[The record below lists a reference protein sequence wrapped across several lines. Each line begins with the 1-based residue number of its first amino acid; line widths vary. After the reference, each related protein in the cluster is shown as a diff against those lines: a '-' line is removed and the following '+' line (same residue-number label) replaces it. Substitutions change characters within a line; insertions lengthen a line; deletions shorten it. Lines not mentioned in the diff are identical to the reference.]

1 MYTFLKKARHLYD
14 TVAVW
19 RMAVSLDFNATVPLR
34 LSESPVVH
42 VTKGDSL
49 YFSVITQGIE
59 ARWKDPLWCPVYAY
73 DGDESWEFEMRNCL
87 FKSPLHRWGSSH
99 TWQYFFLIIKLSL
112 FSPSSH
118 LGFVDEDERYLGC
131 HISLMVFNL
140 CFRSFYCTDFFYFL
154 LFFLIPTYFHS
165 FPANPS
171 SRRNQANSAKQIQRK
186 QY

>member
-59 ARWKDPLWCPVYAY
+59 AR
-73 DGDESWEFEMRNCL
+73 
-87 FKSPLHRWGSSH
+87 
-99 TWQYFFLIIKLSL
+99 
-112 FSPSSH
+112 
-118 LGFVDEDERYLGC
+118 
-131 HISLMVFNL
+131 
-140 CFRSFYCTDFFYFL
+140 
-154 LFFLIPTYFHS
+154 
-165 FPANPS
+165 
-171 SRRNQANSAKQIQRK
+171 
-186 QY
+186 